1 MRARLETLEQLFSTL
16 QTQSAEEAHRT
27 VQSIRSSG
35 VIGAVPSSSSPRP
48 GPTDASTPSPDTQDE
63 IDSSPPLNSPDETTR
78 EEASASA
85 PDGQPH
91 HTAAGFGLP
100 DASVVSEAVAVFYD
114 SSGPLFHVFT
124 RAEALALCAR
134 VFDSAQAGGHS
145 ESRRADV
152 ACVAAI
158 AAMGAQYMNGG
169 VDGDLDRRLYE
180 VSRSGFE
187 AVLEQRPLDAIKASA
202 LLAMFNC
209 MTKTTTA
216 IAYVGRFCSPSP
228 TQPQFELLMII

>member
-1 MRARLETLEQLFSTL
+1 MRARLETLEQLFLKL
-16 QTQSAEEAHRT
+16 QTQSEEEAHRT

-35 VIGAVPSSSSPRP
+35 VTSDVPPSSSPRP
-48 GPTDASTPSPDTQDE
+48 GPIDASTPSPDTQDE
-63 IDSSPPLNSPDETTR
+63 TDSSPLNSPDETTR
-78 EEASASA
+78 EEADASAS
-85 PDGQPH
+85 DVQPH
-91 HTAAGFGLP
+91 HNAVGFGLP

-124 RAEALALCAR
+124 RAQALALCAR
-134 VFDSAQAGGHS
+134 VFDPAQAEDRS
-145 ESRRADV
+145 DSMRADV

-169 VDGDLDRRLYE
+169 IDGGLDRRLYE

-187 AVLEQRPLDAIKASA
+187 AVLEQRPFDAIKASA
-202 LLAMFNC
+202 LLAMFNI

-216 IAYVGRFCSPSP
+216 IAYVGKFCSLSP
-228 TQPQFELLMII
+228 P